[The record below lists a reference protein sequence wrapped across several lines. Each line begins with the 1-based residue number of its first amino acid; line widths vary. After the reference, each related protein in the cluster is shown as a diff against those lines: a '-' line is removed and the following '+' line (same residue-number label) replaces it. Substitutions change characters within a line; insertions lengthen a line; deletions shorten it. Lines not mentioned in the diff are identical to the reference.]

1 MFNNPTL
8 NKEAEQLKVTL
19 LLMNCL
25 PSLGVLR
32 VTSNPDFCIPTPPF
46 HKSEISV
53 VVKLL
58 FHIESSS
65 RTPVNPLAVGI
76 TFPILKSRTPSGTV
90 TLSEEASSSVLVPFK
105 YIETFVLLPT
115 TVTIVQR
122 PKVTVSSLT

>member
-1 MFNNPTL
+1 MFNNPTLPTL

-32 VTSNPDFCIPTPPF
+32 VTSRDFCIPTPPF

-58 FHIESSS
+58 FH
-65 RTPVNPLAVGI
+65 N
-76 TFPILKSRTPSGTV
+76 
-90 TLSEEASSSVLVPFK
+90 
-105 YIETFVLLPT
+105 
-115 TVTIVQR
+115 
-122 PKVTVSSLT
+122 